1 MQRFENTDK
10 PLSSLTG
17 VRQLIHYDDN
27 STTVKLQSKKKLE
40 SLNDLLLTRQY
51 SIQKTNEI
59 KKELN
64 IILIN
69 KLKKVLGTRFKLTN
83 DDYIILIDK
92 YDLKNTV
99 LSRKNI
105 LEMIEYL
112 NIRNKYTDDNNS
124 DSAIRPNDISILKN
138 SNDIKIIPNEYKP
151 PVLYLDD
158 KNDKNNGDFD
168 SRLQK
173 LLDSRKEYSNVNNLN
188 NENMTNK
195 NTINENMTNKN
206 MTNENSKKYVSDN
219 YITDNQNTNIPN
231 IDYSKLI
238 EEYSNKPV
246 PTEKP
251 VSNIKLNIESIET
264 QQDIDKVNT
273 DTDSSYAI
281 KDSLEKIVENLT
293 KIPNHQKTNS
303 SEINIMT
310 NLIVNSSTS
319 NTITSEFSVLLDYN
333 EKNSIKNIESIELLS
348 CFVNENFY
356 KKNDFKQSPYF
367 IMKIKEFKNNLYLNG
382 SKVGGFCQILWE
394 KKGNYYSYINND
406 KIFGI
411 FKPNPDFVLERLTIE
426 IYDHKGKKLDKIKS
440 TENDQFNITL
450 KILIDNQ

>member
-64 IILIN
+64 MILIN

-105 LEMIEYL
+105 LEMIQYL
-112 NIRNKYTDDNNS
+112 NIKNKYSDDKDS
-124 DSAIRPNDISILKN
+124 DPAIRPNNIEM
-138 SNDIKIIPNEYKP
+138 IKSSENIAVIPNEFKP

-158 KNDKNNGDFD
+158 KQTNGDVDFET
-168 SRLQK
+168 RLQK
-173 LLDSRKEYSNVNNLN
+173 LMDSRKEYSNLVNRDQESNTTSNDVNTQIQKKNN
-188 NENMTNK
+188 NEIEIMKSNIDTQDK
-195 NTINENMTNKN
+195 NL
-206 MTNENSKKYVSDN
+206 
-219 YITDNQNTNIPN
+219 N
-231 IDYSKLI
+231 IDYNQI
-238 EEYSNKPV
+238 IQEYNNKSPDLEI
-246 PTEKP
+246 P
-251 VSNIKLNIESIET
+251 NIKLNVDTKEPIKQVNIET
-264 QQDIDKVNT
+264 DNNN
-273 DTDSSYAI
+273 SI

-293 KIPNHQKTNS
+293 KIPNNTKTDS
-303 SEINIMT
+303 FEINIMT
-310 NLIVNSSTS
+310 NLIENSSAS
-319 NTITSEFSVLLDYN
+319 NIVSSEFSVLLDYD
-333 EKNSIKNIESIELLS
+333 EKNNIKNIESIELLS

-356 KKNDFKQSPYF
+356 KKNDFKQSPYY

-411 FKPNPDFVLERLTIE
+411 YKPDPGFVLEKITIE
-426 IYDHKGKKLDKIKS
+426 IYDHKGNKLNEIKS

-450 KILIDNQ
+450 KILVNN

>member
-64 IILIN
+64 MILIN

-105 LEMIEYL
+105 LEMIQYL
-112 NIRNKYTDDNNS
+112 NIKNKYSDDKDS
-124 DSAIRPNDISILKN
+124 DPAIRPNNIEM
-138 SNDIKIIPNEYKP
+138 IKSSENIAVIPNEFKP

-158 KNDKNNGDFD
+158 KQTNGDVDFET
-168 SRLQK
+168 RLQK
-173 LLDSRKEYSNVNNLN
+173 LMDSRKEYSNLVNRDQESNTTSNDVNTQIQKKNN
-188 NENMTNK
+188 NEIEIMKSNIDTQDK
-195 NTINENMTNKN
+195 NL
-206 MTNENSKKYVSDN
+206 
-219 YITDNQNTNIPN
+219 N
-231 IDYSKLI
+231 IDYNQI
-238 EEYSNKPV
+238 IQEYNNKSPDLEI
-246 PTEKP
+246 P
-251 VSNIKLNIESIET
+251 NIKLNVDTKEPIKQVNIET
-264 QQDIDKVNT
+264 DNNN
-273 DTDSSYAI
+273 SI

-293 KIPNHQKTNS
+293 KIPNNTKTDS
-303 SEINIMT
+303 FEINIMT
-310 NLIVNSSTS
+310 NLIENSSAS
-319 NTITSEFSVLLDYN
+319 NIVSSEFSVLLDYD
-333 EKNSIKNIESIELLS
+333 EKNNIKNIESIELLS

-356 KKNDFKQSPYF
+356 KKNDFKQSPYY

-411 FKPNPDFVLERLTIE
+411 YKPDPGFILEKITIE
-426 IYDHKGKKLDKIKS
+426 IYDHKGNKLNEIKS

-450 KILIDNQ
+450 KILVNN

>member
-64 IILIN
+64 MILIN

-105 LEMIEYL
+105 LEMIQYL
-112 NIRNKYTDDNNS
+112 NIKNKYSDDKDS
-124 DSAIRPNDISILKN
+124 DPTIRPNNIEM
-138 SNDIKIIPNEYKP
+138 IKSSENIAVIPNEFKP

-158 KNDKNNGDFD
+158 KQTNGDVDFET
-168 SRLQK
+168 RLQK
-173 LLDSRKEYSNVNNLN
+173 LMDSRKEYSNLVNRDQESNTTSNDVNTQIQKKNN
-188 NENMTNK
+188 NEIEIMKSNIDTQDK
-195 NTINENMTNKN
+195 NL
-206 MTNENSKKYVSDN
+206 
-219 YITDNQNTNIPN
+219 N
-231 IDYSKLI
+231 IDYNQI
-238 EEYSNKPV
+238 IQEYNNKSPDLEI
-246 PTEKP
+246 P
-251 VSNIKLNIESIET
+251 NIKLNVDTKEPIKQVNIET
-264 QQDIDKVNT
+264 DNNN
-273 DTDSSYAI
+273 SI

-293 KIPNHQKTNS
+293 KIPNNTKTDS
-303 SEINIMT
+303 FEINIMT
-310 NLIVNSSTS
+310 NLIENSSAS
-319 NTITSEFSVLLDYN
+319 NIVSSEFSVLLDYD
-333 EKNSIKNIESIELLS
+333 EKNNIKNIESIELLS

-356 KKNDFKQSPYF
+356 KKNDFKQSPYY

-411 FKPNPDFVLERLTIE
+411 YKPDPGFILEKITIE
-426 IYDHKGKKLDKIKS
+426 IYDHKGNKLNEIKS

-450 KILIDNQ
+450 KILVNN